1 VDGTREKSHV
11 LVNHHLLQPVNG
23 WLLPMVT
30 LSSIRL
36 ALLSS
41 HMQTGSRN
49 FSSLV
54 ESHLFF

>member
-1 VDGTREKSHV
+1 VYGTREKSHV
-11 LVNHHLLQPVNG
+11 LVNHLLQPVNG

-30 LSSIRL
+30 LSSVRL

-41 HMQTGSRN
+41 HMQTGDRN

>member
-1 VDGTREKSHV
+1 VYGTRENSHV
-11 LVNHHLLQPVNG
+11 LVNHHLPVNE

-41 HMQTGSRN
+41 HMQTGSIN
-49 FSSLV
+49 FNSLV
-54 ESHLFF
+54 ESHFLD

>member
-1 VDGTREKSHV
+1 VYGAREKSHV
-11 LVNHHLLQPVNG
+11 LVNRHRVQPVNG
-23 WLLPMVT
+23 WLLPMVR

-54 ESHLFF
+54 ESHA

>member
-1 VDGTREKSHV
+1 VYGAREKSHI

-23 WLLPMVT
+23 WLLPTVR

-36 ALLSS
+36 ALWSS

-54 ESHLFF
+54 ESHA